1 MRPLRLAD
9 RWPNVPIA
17 AGVMALLLLGIG
29 LAVIFQNESAY
40 RQQKSRETGVQAEI
54 LAASVMAALDFGDS
68 ATARESV
75 DALAVNP
82 QIDAAGVY
90 TRRGELF
97 VGYERRPG
105 ALPRA
110 AGTRAGG
117 ANLVE
122 TSVPVTRGG
131 ERIGSVYLA
140 ATREPVWRRISR
152 YGFVGLLVAMAVLV
166 VLILGLSQTALRR
179 AKTESEER
187 AEALAAAYAEL
198 QVQVDERTRAEEQL
212 RQAQKM
218 QALGQLTGGI
228 AHDFNNLLTVIQGSA
243 DILRRPGIA
252 EEKRIR
258 FADAIVQTA
267 GRAAALTAQLL
278 AFARRQPL
286 QPEIIDINAK
296 IRGMTDLLDRTLG
309 ERVEVR
315 AELAEG
321 LCSIEADPAQ
331 LESAILNIAVNA
343 RDAMPDGG
351 TLTLRTT
358 EGDALDDGRRA
369 VCIAVTDTGTG
380 IEEQALGRVFEPFFT
395 TKSVGKGTGLG
406 LSQVYG
412 FAAQTGGDVQ
422 VESAVGRGTT
432 VTLILPCSDRGDAPP
447 GRPEP
452 DSAREH
458 RTGRI
463 LLVDDNEEVGAF
475 AETLLVELGHRV
487 VRARTGPEALE
498 LARADGGFDAVFTD
512 VVMPGMSG
520 LELAEALRAVLP
532 GVPVVLTTGYS
543 DEITNA
549 GGAGRPVVFKP
560 YRLETLSGVLDEV
573 LRGASPSPDG
583 EGDQAQPGGGAT

>member
-1 MRPLRLAD
+1 MRPVTRFAD

-17 AGVMALLLLGIG
+17 AGIMALLLLAIG

-40 RQQKSRETGVQAEI
+40 REQKHRETTIQADI
-54 LAASVMAALDFGDS
+54 LAASVTAALDFGDS
-68 ATARESV
+68 TTAQEAV
-75 DALAVNP
+75 DALRVNP

-90 TRRGELF
+90 DREGARF
-97 VGYERRPG
+97 AGYERRPG
-105 ALPRA
+105 ALPAVASAPGSGSDIVA
-110 AGTRAGG
+110 A
-117 ANLVE
+117 L
-122 TSVPVTRGG
+122 VPVIRGG
-131 ERIGSVYLA
+131 ERIGSVYLGA
-140 ATREPVWRRISR
+140 MREPVSRRLTR
-152 YGFVGLLVAMAVLV
+152 YGFIGLLIAMAVLV
-166 VLILGLSQTALRR
+166 VLILGISQTALRR
-179 AKTESEER
+179 AKRELEAR
-187 AEALAAAYAEL
+187 AEALSGAYAEL
-198 QVQVDERTRAEEQL
+198 QVQVEERAHAEEQL

-252 EEKRIR
+252 EAKRIR

-267 GRAAALTAQLL
+267 GRAAALTGQLL

-286 QPEIIDINAK
+286 QPEVIDLNAK

-309 ERVEVR
+309 ERVEIR
-315 AELAEG
+315 TDLAEG
-321 LCSIEADPAQ
+321 LCAIEVDPAQ

-343 RDAMPDGG
+343 RDAMPEGG
-351 TLTLRTT
+351 ALTLHTG
-358 EGDALDDGRRA
+358 EAPALADGRPAIFVA
-369 VCIAVTDTGTG
+369 VSDNGTG
-380 IEEQALGRVFEPFFT
+380 IDEAVLGRVFEPFFT

-422 VESAVGRGTT
+422 VESVVGEGTT
-432 VTLILPCSDRGDAPP
+432 VTLVLPCSERGEAPVVRTEP
-447 GRPEP
+447 EAGRK
-452 DSAREH
+452 H

-475 AETLLVELGHRV
+475 AETLLAELGHRV
-487 VRARTGPEALE
+487 TRARTGPEALE
-498 LARADGGFDAVFTD
+498 FARAGGFDAVFTD

-520 LELAEALRAVLP
+520 IELAEALGPVLP

-543 DEITNA
+543 DEITRA

-560 YRLETLSGVLDEV
+560 YRLETLAGVLDEV
-573 LRGASPSPDG
+573 LAPK
-583 EGDQAQPGGGAT
+583 EGGAPS

>member
-1 MRPLRLAD
+1 MRPVTRLAD

-17 AGVMALLLLGIG
+17 AGVMALLLLAIG

-40 RQQKSRETGVQAEI
+40 REQKHKETTIQADI
-54 LAASVMAALDFGDS
+54 LAASVTAALDFGDA
-68 ATARESV
+68 ATAQEAV
-75 DALAVNP
+75 DALRVNP

-90 TRRGELF
+90 DREGVRFAGYQRRS
-97 VGYERRPG
+97 G
-105 ALPRA
+105 ALPET
-110 AGTRAGG
+110 AGTPASG
-117 ANLVE
+117 ANIVAAL
-122 TSVPVTRGG
+122 VPVMRGG
-131 ERIGSVYLA
+131 ERIGSVYLGA
-140 ATREPVWRRISR
+140 MREPVYRRLTR
-152 YGFVGLLVAMAVLV
+152 YGFIGLLIVMAVLV
-166 VLILGLSQTALRR
+166 VLILGISQTALRR
-179 AKTESEER
+179 AKRELEAR
-187 AEALAAAYAEL
+187 AEALSGAYAEL
-198 QVQVDERTRAEEQL
+198 QVQVEERAHAEEQL

-252 EEKRIR
+252 EAKRIR

-267 GRAAALTAQLL
+267 GRAAALTGQLL

-286 QPEIIDINAK
+286 QPEVIDLNAK
-296 IRGMTDLLDRTLG
+296 IEGMTDLLDRTLG
-309 ERVEVR
+309 ERVEIR
-315 AELAEG
+315 TELAPG
-321 LCSIEADPAQ
+321 LCAIEVDPAQ

-351 TLTLRTT
+351 ALTLHTG
-358 EGDALDDGRRA
+358 EAKPLADGRPAIFVA
-369 VCIAVTDTGTG
+369 VSDNGTG
-380 IEEQALGRVFEPFFT
+380 IDEDALGRVFEPFFT

-422 VESAVGRGTT
+422 VESVVGEGTT
-432 VTLILPCSDRGDAPP
+432 VTLILPCSERAVAPA
-447 GRPEP
+447 RPEP
-452 DSAREH
+452 EARRKH

-487 VRARTGPEALE
+487 IRARTGAEALE
-498 LARADGGFDAVFTD
+498 LARAGGFDAVFTD

-520 LELAEALRAVLP
+520 IELADALAPVLP

-543 DEITNA
+543 DEITRA

-560 YRLETLSGVLDEV
+560 YRLETLAGVLDGV
-573 LRGASPSPDG
+573 LAPR
-583 EGDQAQPGGGAT
+583 EGGGA